1 MQSNAEKVEDYINAL
16 PEDRKND
23 LTNLRNLILEL
34 APDAIEYMNYG
45 MPYYE
50 LNGHLCAFASQKN
63 YISLY
68 LMNTP
73 VLQRNLE
80 LFGKLKIGK
89 GCVRFKKLEDLPID
103 AVVKVI
109 RESIDDNAEHYND
122 HC

>member
-23 LTNLRNLILEL
+23 LTKLRNLILEL
-34 APDAIEYMNYG
+34 APDAKEYMNYG

-109 RESIDDNAEHYND
+109 RESIDDNAERYND

>member
-1 MQSNAEKVEDYINAL
+1 
-16 PEDRKND
+16 
-23 LTNLRNLILEL
+23 
-34 APDAIEYMNYG
+34 MNYG